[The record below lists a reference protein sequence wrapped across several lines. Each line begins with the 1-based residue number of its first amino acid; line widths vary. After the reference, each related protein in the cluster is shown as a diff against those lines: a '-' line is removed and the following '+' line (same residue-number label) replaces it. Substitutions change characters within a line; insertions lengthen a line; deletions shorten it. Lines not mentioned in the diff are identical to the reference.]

1 MSDYLQ
7 LHLPYINALSESYPN
22 INSTVNEITK
32 LSAILKLPKHTEH
45 FISDIHGEYEAFRH
59 IFNNASGVIR
69 EKVDD
74 LFGNTLLEKDRES
87 LATLIYYPKEKL
99 EEIRQFGDISNEWA
113 TVTINRLLSVCELIC
128 SKYTK
133 SRVRDAIDPE
143 YADILLELIYADMN
157 DRNKRAYYKAL
168 LETIVDVESEDAFII
183 AITKTIKRLVVDK
196 LHIVGDIFDRGPRP
210 DIVMDM
216 LIEHHNVDVQ
226 WGNHDILWMGAGSGS
241 RTCLLNALN
250 ISIKYDTL
258 DSIEIGYGISLR
270 PLAVFANDV
279 YADVDVSCFMPK
291 TADDDNY
298 SKKDIYQLARMH
310 KAVAIMLFKLEG
322 MIILRNPQFHMEDR
336 LLLNKIDYEN
346 KTVNIDGKI
355 YPLKD
360 SEFPTIDPKDP
371 YKLTDD
377 EAEVLRQ
384 LSRAFTSSEK
394 LQKHI
399 RFLYTNGSIYKVENG
414 NLLFHGAIPID
425 ENGEFTKFDI
435 NGKIVSCKAYLDHV
449 EAKARQG
456 YYALPHTTERQVGK
470 DFLWFL
476 WAGRNSPLFGRDRMT
491 TFERLLVADE
501 STYTEAM
508 NPYYKY
514 NRDAKVVERILADF
528 DLRGEH
534 THIINGHVPVKV
546 KKGETPVHADG
557 KLIVIDGGFCKAYQ
571 PKTGIAGYTLIF
583 NSYGLRLISHE
594 PFKGTQDAIKNN
606 TDILSS
612 SMIYESVAER
622 ITMGDTDKGQVIKDR
637 LKGLKMLL
645 SAYRSGLI
653 KEKRVN
659 SNLSL

>member
-7 LHLPYINALSESYPN
+7 LHLPYITALSESYPN
-22 INSTVNEITK
+22 IKSTVNEITK
-32 LSAILKLPKHTEH
+32 LSAILKLPKPTEH
-45 FISDIHGEYEAFRH
+45 FMSDIHGEYEAFRH

-74 LFGNTLLEKDRES
+74 LFGNTLLESDRES

-99 EEIRQFGDISNEWA
+99 EEIRQYGDISNEWA
-113 TVTINRLLSVCELIC
+113 TVTINRLLDVCELVS

-133 SRVRDAIDPE
+133 ARVRDAIDEE
-143 YADILLELIYADMN
+143 YADILLELIYADMK
-157 DRNKRAYYKAL
+157 DRNKNKYYKAL
-168 LETIVDVESEDAFII
+168 LETIVDVESEDAFIV

-210 DIVMDM
+210 DIIMDM
-216 LIEHHNVDVQ
+216 LIEHHNVDIQ
-226 WGNHDILWMGAGSGS
+226 WGNHDILWMGAGAGS

-250 ISIKYDTL
+250 ISIRYDTL
-258 DSIEIGYGISLR
+258 DSVEIGYGISLR
-270 PLAVFANDV
+270 PLAVFANEV

-291 TADDDNY
+291 AISDDNY
-298 SKKDIYQLARMH
+298 SKKDIYQLARMY

-322 MIILRNPQFHMEDR
+322 QVILRNPQFKMEDR
-336 LLLNKIDYEN
+336 LLLNNIDYEN
-346 KTVNIDGKI
+346 KTINIDGKT

-360 SEFPTIDPKDP
+360 CDFPTIDPKDP
-371 YKLTDD
+371 YQLTKEELD
-377 EAEVLRQ
+377 VLNQ
-384 LSRAFTSSEK
+384 LSRAFSSSEK

-414 NLLFHGAIPID
+414 NLLFHGAIPME

-435 NGKIVSCKAYLDHV
+435 GGKIVSCKAYLDHV

-456 YYALPHTTERQVGK
+456 YYALPHTNEKKEGK

-491 TFERLLVADE
+491 TFERLLLDDE
-501 STYTEAM
+501 STYKEAM
-508 NPYYKY
+508 NPYFKY
-514 NRDAKVVERILADF
+514 NRDPEVAERILADF
-528 DLRGEH
+528 DLHGDH

-557 KLIVIDGGFCKAYQ
+557 KVIVIDGGFCKAYQ

-583 NSYGLRLISHE
+583 NSYGLRLIAHE

-606 TDILSS
+606 TDILSA
-612 SMIYESVAER
+612 SMIYETVSER
-622 ITMGDTDKGQVIKDR
+622 ITIGDTDKGKIIKDR

-645 SAYRSGLI
+645 EAYRSGLI
-653 KEKRVN
+653 KEKRKTR
-659 SNLSL
+659 